1 MIKFLFIMGMVL
13 LVGLIILGGMELV
26 ALYEKVNELENE
38 IEELKNGKNK
48 KG

>member
-1 MIKFLFIMGMVL
+1 MGMVL
-13 LVGLIILGGMELV
+13 LVGLIILGGMELA